1 VLNLLHLL
9 AALTIAAC
17 LYALWREAR
26 GVSQSRGHLMV
37 PPPLAFGCALLM
49 IGLTEPDRQQP
60 DALRIAI
67 AAGILLGTARGWFM
81 AVDVDPLWSTVRL
94 PSGSDGFWLA
104 ILLAFAVICRRAA
117 GLDAGPVVR
126 ALRRDRRGIRRRLPV
141 GAGRDG
147 LSAHAEL
154 TFPVSLRLLH

>member
-1 VLNLLHLL
+1 MLNLLHLL
-9 AALTIAAC
+9 AGLAIAAC

-60 DALRIAI
+60 DELRIAI
-67 AAGILLGTARGWFM
+67 AAGVLLGTARGWFM
-81 AVDVDPLWSTVRL
+81 AVDIDPLWSTVRL

-104 ILLAFAVICRRAA
+104 ILLAFAVIMAA
-117 GLDAGPVVR
+117 AAPLISTQGQSYVPYAAAAV
-126 ALRRDRRGIRRRLPV
+126 AF
-141 GAGRDG
+141 GAGF
-147 LSAHAEL
+147 LSARAV
-154 TFPVSLRLLH
+154 TVYLRTRS